1 MCTDVFVYL
10 KMSICSNF
18 RLQIQPILIDDIHGN
33 KEAFLSHSDL
43 MEHTFGHL

>member
-1 MCTDVFVYL
+1 MHLHVFVYL

-33 KEAFLSHSDL
+33 KEAFLSYSDSV
-43 MEHTFGHL
+43 EHIFGQL

>member
-10 KMSICSNF
+10 KM
-18 RLQIQPILIDDIHGN
+18 QIQPILIDDIHGN
-33 KEAFLSHSDL
+33 KESFLSHSGL